1 MLQNSHSGTT
11 TSDIMIKFTQFINNT
26 REKCIFKYSILQE
39 YDMLGASMKLL
50 IGGTV

>member
-26 REKCIFKYSILQE
+26 REKCIFKYSVLQE
-39 YDMLGASMKLL
+39 YMLGVSMKLL